1 MKTPKSLFLAL
12 SIITASAGFAG
23 AQASI
28 EVKPGVPR
36 QRTNLVSEQDNDIVN
51 EVFSPIT
58 DRLNLTAGQKFR
70 IANIAT
76 DTMLRAEPLFQQ
88 LDELE
93 DRLSAAAFTGLLD
106 ESTIRQ
112 VSEKQATV
120 LGQIISMKARAKIS
134 FYRVLTA
141 EQRALVANQ
150 FRSRSAEGN
159 IGSISN

>member
-36 QRTNLVSEQDNDIVN
+36 STTNLVSEQDNDIVN

-141 EQRALVANQ
+141 EQRALVADQ

>member
-1 MKTPKSLFLAL
+1 MKAPKSLFLAL
-12 SIITASAGFAG
+12 SIIMISAGFGG
-23 AQASI
+23 AQVSN
-28 EVKPGVPR
+28 EVKPGVPLPA
-36 QRTNLVSEQDNDIVN
+36 TNLVNEQDNDIVN
-51 EVFSPIT
+51 EVFSPLT

-76 DTMLRAEPLFQQ
+76 DTMVHSEPLFQQ

-93 DRLSAAAFTGLLD
+93 DQLSEAAFTGRLD

-112 VSEKQATV
+112 VSEQQATL
-120 LGQIISMKARAKIS
+120 LGQIISMKARAKMS

-141 EQRALVANQ
+141 EQRALVAGQ
-150 FRSRSAEGN
+150 FRSRIAEGN